1 MGEGREELQL
11 TCPECGFIA
20 KNGAGLNG
28 HRQFKHGIRS
38 TAQPPLEPLDRL
50 VTQTELT
57 NELLKFDS
65 RLYEAIEQ
73 VSEQV
78 GQLKPWADQAASMVK
93 RLGQLEALLDKVVK
107 ELPRIKG
114 DILTCTGRIDKL
126 QPAPE
131 SNRESKLK
139 PGFGSIFQADQ

>member
-28 HRQFKHGIRS
+28 HRQFKHGIRP
-38 TAQPPLEPLDRL
+38 TAQLPLEPLDRL

-73 VSEQV
+73 VSEQ
-78 GQLKPWADQAASMVK
+78 
-93 RLGQLEALLDKVVK
+93 LGQLEALLDKVVN

-114 DILTCTGRIDKL
+114 DILACTGRIDKL

-131 SNRESKLK
+131 SNPGSKPK